1 MIADIYYPVHDKSL
15 ASQRVSERERH
26 SYIYIVVA
34 RMRCNNT
41 TIAAVAYNE
50 VRFYLIM

>member
-15 ASQRVSERERH
+15 ASQREREGR
-26 SYIYIVVA
+26 SYM
-34 RMRCNNT
+34 RMRHNNT
-41 TIAAVAYNE
+41 AAAAYNE